1 MCNIYDEETAFYSWK
16 KVFFLVAYIEILIDF
31 LFLEKKKSKT
41 CSVDS
46 YKSSIFKKDEEKQS
60 KKFDCPVHQ
69 IQKSKTRQDFF
80 TVYSFYIHGK
90 LHTESCVVT
99 KGKLMSDV
107 NITSDLIRVEKY
119 VDNNIQFFSS
129 LMRSDMKNINRKVLW
144 RFCMGRM
151 FETLRQE
158 KKFKMVLFGLSEN
171 NCHDYWFGS
180 MWEIFKMESF
190 KLYIP

>member
-1 MCNIYDEETAFYSWK
+1 MVCATFIISKQPFILEKRCS
-16 KVFFLVAYIEILIDF
+16 FLLADIGIFIDF
-31 LFLEKKKSKT
+31 LVLEKKTKM
-41 CSVDS
+41 CSVNS
-46 YKSSIFKKDEEKQS
+46 CKPSIFKKDEEKQS
-60 KKFDCPVHQ
+60 EKIDCLVHQ
-69 IQKSKTRQDFF
+69 IQKCKKKQDSFRVCSFHIHSK
-80 TVYSFYIHGK
+80 
-90 LHTESCVVT
+90 
-99 KGKLMSDV
+99 SDV
-107 NITSDLIRVEKY
+107 NTISDLIRVEKY
-119 VDNNIQFFSS
+119 VDNNIQIFSS